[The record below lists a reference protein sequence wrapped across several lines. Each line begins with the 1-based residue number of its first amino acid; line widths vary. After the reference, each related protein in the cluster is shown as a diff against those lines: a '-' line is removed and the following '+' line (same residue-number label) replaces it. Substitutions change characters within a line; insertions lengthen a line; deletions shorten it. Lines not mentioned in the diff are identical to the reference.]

1 MNLHYFG
8 VFFYFSIDRGNI
20 LRVVEVSHVLL
31 LTIALFLAY
40 ISPGDNPFCK
50 GVARDR
56 LNLSDLRSDG

>member
-40 ISPGDNPFCK
+40 IYHQVTIPFVK
-50 GVARDR
+50 GLHGID
-56 LNLSDLRSDG
+56 